1 MRVVIARD
9 TGLSGEEFADLVF
22 RWGTRGKYE
31 RRESLHMPSL
41 EYFRADFFGFSAHVC
56 YVDMTDAAC
65 TDYYFFVWGPGGNS
79 EAIEDVMMSKALD
92 FLRKGGYRADWD
104 TLGGESVQ

>member
-1 MRVVIARD
+1 MRVLVAKN
-9 TGLSGEEFADLVF
+9 TGLTGEEFAELVF

-31 RRESLHMPSL
+31 RRESLHMPSP

-65 TDYYFFVWGPGGNS
+65 TDYYFFVWGPSGS
-79 EAIEDVMMSKALD
+79 DEAVEDLIMAKVRN
-92 FLRKGGYRADWD
+92 FLRDKGHRADWD
-104 TLGGESVQ
+104 NLDGESVQ